1 MEEIESLEDEGD
13 EIRESAKSP
22 MKFSADD
29 KFPWPVVIVASQK
42 LHG

>member
-1 MEEIESLEDEGD
+1 MEEIESLEGD
-13 EIRESAKSP
+13 EIRESAKSA
-22 MKFSADD
+22 MKFPADD